1 MLQALL
7 AISLSLLSNSIR
19 HMFEAQEAR
28 VSCRGCGGQSLKA
41 GRICCLLEK
50 KHLDY

>member
-19 HMFEAQEAR
+19 HMFEAQEAMTL
-28 VSCRGCGGQSLKA
+28 VVEAVVAS
-41 GRICCLLEK
+41 
-50 KHLDY
+50 H